1 MKFKLFVLCT
11 FLFLYSCQS
20 VKDGL
25 TGKKR
30 NNSDEFLI
38 QKKNPLVQP
47 PKYGEL
53 PLPENK
59 KIVEKKE
66 NINEIENLL
75 KKNKDILQKDQ
86 KNSELSSVEDLI
98 LKKIKDK

>member
-1 MKFKLFVLCT
+1 MKFKLFTLCI

-20 VKDGL
+20 VQDGL

-53 PLPENK
+53 PTPENK
-59 KIVEKKE
+59 KILEKKE
-66 NINEIENLL
+66 DVNEIENLL
-75 KKNKDILQKDQ
+75 KKNKDISQEDHQ
-86 KNSELSSVEDLI
+86 ATDLSSVEELI
-98 LKKIKDK
+98 LKKIKNK

>member
-66 NINEIENLL
+66 NINEIESLL

>member
-66 NINEIENLL
+66 NINEIESHI

>member
-1 MKFKLFVLCT
+1 MRFIITIF
-11 FLFLYSCQS
+11 FIFFLYSCQT

-59 KIVEKKE
+59 KIINPKE
-66 NINEIENLL
+66 DSNEIESLL
-75 KKNKDILQKDQ
+75 KKNKIISQEKQ
-86 KNSELSSVEDLI
+86 QTSELSSVEELI
-98 LKKIKDK
+98 LKKIKD

>member
-1 MKFKLFVLCT
+1 MHFFILI
-11 FLFLYSCQS
+11 FLPISKRWF
-20 VKDGL
+20 DW
-25 TGKKR
+25 KKR
-30 NNSDEFLI
+30 NSSDEFLI

-59 KIVEKKE
+59 KIVEKNE
-66 NINEIENLL
+66 NENEIENLL

>member
-1 MKFKLFVLCT
+1 MKFKLFILCT
-11 FLFLYSCQS
+11 FLFLFSCQS

-53 PLPENK
+53 PLPENE
-59 KIVEKKE
+59 KIVVKKE
-66 NINEIENLL
+66 NVNEIENLL
-75 KKNKDILQKDQ
+75 KKNKNILQEDQ
-86 KNSELSSVEDLI
+86 KNSGLSSVEDLI

>member
-1 MKFKLFVLCT
+1 MKFKLFILCT

-59 KIVEKKE
+59 RIVEKKE
-66 NINEIENLL
+66 DINEIENLL
-75 KKNKDILQKDQ
+75 KKNENISQEDQ
-86 KNSELSSVEDLI
+86 QDLGLSSVEDLI

>member
-1 MKFKLFVLCT
+1 MKFKLFILCT

-66 NINEIENLL
+66 NVNEIENLL

>member
-1 MKFKLFVLCT
+1 MKFKLFILCT

-66 NINEIENLL
+66 NVNEIENLL

-86 KNSELSSVEDLI
+86 KDSELSSVEDLI